1 MWERQYNGSEYESC
15 IISLPRVKHYRYF
28 VFFPLSGFLIH
39 SITSCA
45 CVHTW
50 ISILNFKNN
59 TTSMSLQ
66 RFLKAVLFMP
76 DPKFYFWESLMSANR
91 IPDWVLGTDIYIILY
106 ILSAYQSRKDNK
118 KSIFCQVARFLSGY
132 DRLQKQ
138 EVKLQNTLN

>member
-1 MWERQYNGSEYESC
+1 
-15 IISLPRVKHYRYF
+15 
-28 VFFPLSGFLIH
+28 
-39 SITSCA
+39 
-45 CVHTW
+45 
-50 ISILNFKNN
+50 
-59 TTSMSLQ
+59 
-66 RFLKAVLFMP
+66 
-76 DPKFYFWESLMSANR
+76 MSANR